1 MSGYKVT
8 LRTELEENV
17 ERQSGK
23 MRARMAGS
31 PSDHQPNQLMAPLIK
46 NISRQHVARLLVWE
60 TLELSH
66 RCVPWVTITL
76 LLWELASSSA
86 GQKLTKSGS
95 DGNYRLCKQEFHFDL
110 MFPRCSGDTLYGQQ
124 QRRESENTK
133 ITDSRFYNKK
143 NDILKDIFLR
153 I

>member
-1 MSGYKVT
+1 MT
-8 LRTELEENV
+8 
-17 ERQSGK
+17 
-23 MRARMAGS
+23 
-31 PSDHQPNQLMAPLIK
+31 SDHQPNRLIADQK
-46 NISRQHVARLLVWE
+46 YFSSTRCTDAGVTPVVWE
-60 TLELSH
+60 RLALQLSH
-66 RCVPWVTITL
+66 RGVPWVTITL

-110 MFPRCSGDTLYGQQ
+110 MLPRCSGDTLYGQQ